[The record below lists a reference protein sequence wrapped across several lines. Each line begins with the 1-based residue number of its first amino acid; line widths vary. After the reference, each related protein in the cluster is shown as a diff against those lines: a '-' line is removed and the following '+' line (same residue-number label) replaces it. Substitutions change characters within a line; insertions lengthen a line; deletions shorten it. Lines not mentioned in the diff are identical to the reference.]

1 MTNEDMIGIT
11 KEIITSVVKSSSKQT
26 ESKEHIGIISQNIF
40 DLIQR
45 HLDYEKGN
53 YLFPELVLGVLI
65 WYNSKSEEYR
75 SLQLL
80 TDCVKDFERF
90 YFSEEQT
97 AKRRILNNKKEN
109 NMPKG
114 NGPYLVNEE
123 ALILSKLTYINESI
137 PKILKGFELL
147 GRTEMGDP
155 KGLQFMVGINKDT
168 LRIENETYGSDHI
181 VEEIGPTY
189 FETDS
194 QRLDLVYNWVLLLV
208 KDIENRIR
216 ERVEELKSF

>member
-1 MTNEDMIGIT
+1 MTNEDIIEIT
-11 KEIITSVVKSSSKQT
+11 KEIIINIVKSSSRET
-26 ESKEHIGIISQNIF
+26 RSKEHIGIISQNIF

-53 YLFPELVLGVLI
+53 YLFPELVLSVLI

-80 TDCVKDFERF
+80 TDCVKDFEKF

-114 NGPYLVNEE
+114 IPPYNPESESEIKL
-123 ALILSKLTYINESI
+123 KQLTYINESI

-147 GRTEMGDP
+147 GKITIGNH
-155 KGLQFMVGINKDT
+155 FSVGINRNT
-168 LRIENETYGSDHI
+168 IRIENETYGSDHI

-194 QRLDLVYNWVLLLV
+194 QRLDLVYTWVLLLV

>member
-1 MTNEDMIGIT
+1 MTNEDIIEII
-11 KEIITSVVKSSSKQT
+11 KEIIRSVVKSSSKET
-26 ESKEHIGIISQNIF
+26 RSKEHIGIISENIF
-40 DLIQR
+40 DLIRR

-53 YLFPELVLGVLI
+53 YLFPDLVLDVLV
-65 WYNSKSEEYR
+65 WYDSKSEEYR

-80 TDCVKDFERF
+80 TDCVKDFEKF
-90 YFSEEQT
+90 YFSEEQS
-97 AKRRILNNKKEN
+97 AKRRILLNTKEN
-109 NMPKG
+109 NMPRG
-114 NGPYLVNEE
+114 EGPYLVNEE

-147 GRTEMGDP
+147 GKITIGNH
-155 KGLQFMVGINKDT
+155 FSVGINRNT
-168 LRIENETYGSDHI
+168 IRIENETFGSDHL

-189 FETDS
+189 FEADS